1 MHDRTL
7 QMLGIC
13 KRAGRVVAGF
23 DAVEAAAEDHS
34 AKLVLCSE
42 GLSERTKRKTEAF
55 CRRCGTPWIPC
66 SMTLEEIEWMIGRR
80 SGVLAITDE
89 GLAGK
94 MRSLIAQE
102 EEENSLCL

>member
-1 MHDRTL
+1 
-7 QMLGIC
+7 
-13 KRAGRVVAGF
+13 
-23 DAVEAAAEDHS
+23 
-34 AKLVLCSE
+34 
-42 GLSERTKRKTEAF
+42 
-55 CRRCGTPWIPC
+55 
-66 SMTLEEIEWMIGRR
+66 MTLEEIEWMIGRR